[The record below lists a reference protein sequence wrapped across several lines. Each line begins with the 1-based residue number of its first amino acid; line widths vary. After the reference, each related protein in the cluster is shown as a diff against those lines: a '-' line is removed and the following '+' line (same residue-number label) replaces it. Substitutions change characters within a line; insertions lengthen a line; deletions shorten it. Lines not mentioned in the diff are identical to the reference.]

1 MIMINGQ
8 SLTDALKAS
17 LPQEQKS
24 KEYYQKQVQIWT
36 NAIEKGLDKEYGMNL
51 THLVNHYKSKL
62 K

>member
-1 MIMINGQ
+1 MINGQ

-17 LPQEQKS
+17 LPPQEQKS
-24 KEYYQKQVQIWT
+24 QEYYQKQVQIWT
-36 NAIEKGLDKEYGMNL
+36 DAIEKGLDKEYGMDL

>member
-1 MIMINGQ
+1 MIKAQ
-8 SLTDALKAS
+8 SFTDALKAS

-24 KEYYQKQVQIWT
+24 QEYYQKQVQIWT
-36 NAIEKGLDKEYGMNL
+36 DAIEKGLDKEYGMDL

>member
-1 MIMINGQ
+1 MNY
-8 SLTDALKAS
+8 LCLVDALKAS
-17 LPQEQKS
+17 FPQEQKS
-24 KEYYQKQVQIWT
+24 REYYQKQVQIWT

>member
-1 MIMINGQ
+1 MINGQ

-24 KEYYQKQVQIWT
+24 KEHYQKQVQIWT

>member
-1 MIMINGQ
+1 MIKGQ
-8 SLTDALKAS
+8 SITDALKAS
-17 LPQEQKS
+17 LPPQEQKS

-36 NAIEKGLDKEYGMNL
+36 DAIEKGLDKEYGMDL